1 MRPSGG
7 RTVSTCWKGKY
18 GFAKR
23 QSPDSFASRRRKTTH
38 SNWYTSI
45 ICYSI
50 LHIFHDKIMIAC
62 NFPYTFN
69 NILLSSSVIGS
80 RTLQLERPR

>member
-1 MRPSGG
+1 MRLSGG

-23 QSPDSFASRRRKTTH
+23 QSPDSFASCRGKATH
-38 SNWYTSI
+38 SNRYISI

-62 NFPYTFN
+62 NFPCTSIY
-69 NILLSSSVIGS
+69 ILLSSSVIGS